1 MFHFTPLFAIVDEGD
16 RSMSS
21 TPESPQP
28 QATHSITQTTTE
40 QVANGP
46 LQDGGV
52 HIDLRWSHK
61 AVAAAVL
68 IASLAASFFTFTATQ
83 WGGITRDTQAVH
95 DRLDALENWQR
106 QMTAIAQQNTEARI
120 RTEEN
125 MKQLHEGQ
133 AEIKTLIQEHMGI
146 VKRSKRSEP

>member
-1 MFHFTPLFAIVDEGD
+1 
-16 RSMSS
+16 MSS

-28 QATHSITQTTTE
+28 QATHTITQTTTE

-52 HIDLRWSHK
+52 HIDLRWSRR

-83 WGGITRDTQAVH
+83 WAGSREIRRPCMIVSMRWKTGK
-95 DRLDALENWQR
+95 DR
-106 QMTAIAQQNTEARI
+106 
-120 RTEEN
+120 
-125 MKQLHEGQ
+125 
-133 AEIKTLIQEHMGI
+133 
-146 VKRSKRSEP
+146 

>member
-1 MFHFTPLFAIVDEGD
+1 
-16 RSMSS
+16 MSS

-28 QATHSITQTTTE
+28 QATHTITQTTTE

-46 LQDGGV
+46 IQDGGV
-52 HIDLRWSHK
+52 HVDLRWSK
-61 AVAAAVL
+61 QAVAAAVF

-106 QMTAIAQQNTEARI
+106 QMTAIASQNTEARI
-120 RTEEN
+120 RTEEE
-125 MKQLHEGQ
+125 LRHLREGQ
-133 AEIKTLIQEHMGI
+133 TEIKSLIQEHMRI
-146 VKRSKRSEP
+146 VRTSKRSAPSTAP